1 MIDEFL
7 GMEKLSLVDYEGKVA
22 ATLFTGGCNFRCP
35 FCHNS
40 SLVETPDEIEY
51 IPFSEI
57 MAYLQKRKGILD
69 AVCITGGEPTLLPSL
84 KEKIKE
90 IKKLGYFVKLDSNG
104 TNPKLLKE
112 LIDEKLI
119 DYVAMDIKNSKD
131 KYSKTIGLKNI
142 GLSNIEKSVELIKSS
157 GIDYEFRTTI
167 IKGFHEKEDFEKIG
181 KWLQGS
187 KRYFL
192 QHFVDKGNCIKSNLE
207 EIKED
212 EANSFKAILEKYIL
226 EVNLRGY

>member
-51 IPFSEI
+51 IPFNEI

-84 KEKIKE
+84 KAKIKS
-90 IKKLGYFVKLDSNG
+90 IKQLGYFVKLDSNG
-104 TNPKLLKE
+104 TNPQILKE

-119 DYVAMDIKNSKD
+119 DYVAMDIKNSKE
-131 KYSKTIGLKNI
+131 KYCKTIGLKNI
-142 GLSNIEKSVELIKSS
+142 NLKNIEQSIELLKNS
-157 GIDYEFRTTI
+157 GVDYEFRTTI
-167 IKGFHEKEDFEKIG
+167 VKGLHEKEDFEKIG

-192 QHFVDKGNCIKSNLE
+192 QHFVDKGNCIENNLE
-207 EIKED
+207 EINEK
-212 EANSFKAILEKYIL
+212 EANIFKEVLEKYIDN
-226 EVNLRGY
+226 VNLRGY